1 MSAHLHGVQGLSVK
15 VISCCNSLSTSTQII
30 IHTFKAP
37 WIRLISCELNTAFT
51 ATLRE
56 DFTQCVSLNAAS
68 AGQLTNYTTVND
80 VILLNGGWDISPVLH
95 SRCSAPERAEKET
108 VISKD
113 DPLQRRLSRARH
125 RSALHVGRARGY
137 GKRRLPA
144 ELTAAAAT

>member
-37 WIRLISCELNTAFT
+37 WIRLILCELNTAFT

-95 SRCSAPERAEKET
+95 SRCSAPERAEKHGT
-108 VISKD
+108 C
-113 DPLQRRLSRARH
+113 PR
-125 RSALHVGRARGY
+125 GREGDRNI
-137 GKRRLPA
+137 KR
-144 ELTAAAAT
+144 

>member
-68 AGQLTNYTTVND
+68 AGQLPNYTTVND

-95 SRCSAPERAEKET
+95 SRCSAPERAEKHGTCPRGREGDRN
-108 VISKD
+108 IK
-113 DPLQRRLSRARH
+113 
-125 RSALHVGRARGY
+125 RSS
-137 GKRRLPA
+137 
-144 ELTAAAAT
+144 TSATLVTSTP